1 MPWHRA
7 SPTAKAYYY
16 RSVRSG
22 RVDGQPRRQYVG
34 GGLVGEA
41 AATADARRRVEREIQ
56 ARAWRREQARRDAA
70 LAPLLELIR
79 VTDLLAEAMAQ
90 AIDSLH
96 EQLVIANRRAEC
108 ADRRADQERSLL
120 EEARARIADA
130 VAAERIA
137 AGEAAALRTELDRR
151 RDWKLLRRLRWA
163 LRGDR

>member
-41 AATADARRRVEREIQ
+41 AATADARRRVDREIQ

-79 VTDLLAEAMAQ
+79 VTDLLAEATLLTAGYHRH
-90 AIDSLH
+90 SRTWRK
-96 EQLVIANRRAEC
+96 RRVPKQPPP
-108 ADRRADQERSLL
+108 ADRDAGRPACGPEHPPRA
-120 EEARARIADA
+120 ARDPGR
-130 VAAERIA
+130 
-137 AGEAAALRTELDRR
+137 
-151 RDWKLLRRLRWA
+151 
-163 LRGDR
+163 

>member
-56 ARAWRREQARRDAA
+56 ARAWREEQARRDAA
-70 LAPLLELIR
+70 LGPLLELIR
-79 VTDLLAEAMAQ
+79 VSDLVLEGVLLASGYHQ
-90 AIDSLH
+90 H
-96 EQLVIANRRAEC
+96 
-108 ADRRADQERSLL
+108 DRGTWRKKRVRKQQPQD
-120 EEARARIADA
+120 
-130 VAAERIA
+130 V
-137 AGEAAALRTELDRR
+137 
-151 RDWKLLRRLRWA
+151 
-163 LRGDR
+163 